1 MTDEVSS
8 RRSVMNQQNSQI
20 RRPYDRESNVL
31 IVDDDST
38 LLKFF
43 KIHLNKFFSR
53 VVVVENAKAALA
65 AMKERDMDL
74 ILTDV
79 RMPKIDGLELMTK
92 IRKNHADIPILLI
105 SGEPMDSAQQEIFD
119 SADGFLAKPFTI
131 EELNDYMCRG
141 IDLRNA
147 MKEMLPLLKD
157 KKKIRQAM
165 KAKPAELEK
174 LILKGSIDIA
184 RETQKKIKLF
194 EKVAA

>member
-1 MTDEVSS
+1 MMSG
-8 RRSVMNQQNSQI
+8 NPSQPLHG

-53 VVVVENAKAALA
+53 VVVVESAKAALA
-65 AMKERDMDL
+65 AMKEREMDL

-92 IRKNHADIPILLI
+92 IKKHHPDIPVLLI
-105 SGEPMDSAQQEIFD
+105 SGEPMSEAQQEIVT

-131 EELNDYMCRG
+131 DELNDYMCRG

-147 MKEMLPLLKD
+147 MKEMIPHLKD
-157 KKKIRQAM
+157 PKKIRDAI
-165 KAKPAELEK
+165 KAKPADLEK
-174 LILKGSIDIA
+174 LIKKGSTIPAKDA
-184 RETQKKIKLF
+184 QKKIRSFTK
-194 EKVAA
+194 KAA

>member
-1 MTDEVSS
+1 MMSGNSS
-8 RRSVMNQQNSQI
+8 QPLQG

-53 VVVVENAKAALA
+53 VVVVESAKAALA

-92 IRKNHADIPILLI
+92 IRKQHPDIPVLLI
-105 SGEPMDSAQQEIFD
+105 SGEPMSEAQQEIVG
-119 SADGFLAKPFTI
+119 SADGFLAKPFTVD
-131 EELNDYMCRG
+131 ELNDYMNRG

-147 MKEMLPLLKD
+147 MKEMTPLLKD
-157 KKKIRQAM
+157 PKKIRDAI
-165 KAKPAELEK
+165 KAKPADLEK
-174 LILKGSIDIA
+174 LIKKGATLPAKDA
-184 RETQKKIKLF
+184 QKKIRSFTK
-194 EKVAA
+194 KAA